1 MTDCVG
7 TTSRSGSSF
16 HGASPLRADGTAK
29 KGCMCSAVFLRNLH
43 DSLSLVP
50 MHVKQQIDIII
61 ISAKLQTTSF
71 SLDKVAWS
79 TVKECG
85 NIVLFYP

>member
-1 MTDCVG
+1 
-7 TTSRSGSSF
+7 
-16 HGASPLRADGTAK
+16 
-29 KGCMCSAVFLRNLH
+29 
-43 DSLSLVP
+43 